1 MAPAPDAEVYRKH
14 DIRGTAL
21 IFNHKSFSMDY
32 CSTRD
37 GTEKDRDALEEVLKD
52 LKFDVR
58 TYDDLMYE
66 EIMEVIDV
74 G

>member
-1 MAPAPDAEVYRKH
+1 
-14 DIRGTAL
+14 
-21 IFNHKSFSMDY
+21 MDY